1 MISQNSSNTK
11 IGRPVAKWLRPA
23 QRALHTLR
31 FCSLRLKARGALSAK
46 SSPITAKGVRILP
59 SARVSLG
66 ARVALGRNMYVETDL
81 VVGDDVLFS
90 GNVAVVGNIH
100 PLDTVGTVFASVH
113 GLPQTVTLDGDNLVG
128 YGAILIGP
136 CHLKRGA
143 VIGAGAVATGTFD
156 EDTIYVGV
164 PARPLRVRQ
173 RV

>member
-1 MISQNSSNTK
+1 MVSQNSSDSR
-11 IGRPVAKWLRPA
+11 IGRPVARWARPA
-23 QRALHTLR
+23 QRALHLLR
-31 FCSLRLKARGALSAK
+31 FSSLWLRSRGALSAQGW
-46 SSPITAKGVRILP
+46 PITAKGVRILP

-66 ARVALGRNMYVETDL
+66 TRVGLGRNMYVETDL

-100 PLDTVGTVFASVH
+100 PLDFPGTVFASVH
-113 GLPQTVTLDGDNLVG
+113 GLSQTVTLDGDNLVG

-156 EDTIYVGV
+156 EDTISVGV
-164 PARPLRVRQ
+164 PARPQRLRQ
-173 RV
+173 RS